1 MKIPTYRPS
10 LRQIPGY
17 QLTIGLT
24 QRQILRG
31 VERIPHSIRHILGMN
46 EVHGQ
51 HFLHT
56 HRWHWHLSW
65 CSHIMKKTSYE
76 NIARITLPSKKGQK
90 HIMSISSFYQ
100 RPQLNIEPQALGL
113 YLEASL
119 QEPPLSIKSMITEAL
134 SLTPS
139 STPHMRSSSWLY
151 VIWYFGVHYCKIY
164 KVR

>member
-1 MKIPTYRPS
+1 
-10 LRQIPGY
+10 
-17 QLTIGLT
+17 
-24 QRQILRG
+24 
-31 VERIPHSIRHILGMN
+31 
-46 EVHGQ
+46 
-51 HFLHT
+51 
-56 HRWHWHLSW
+56 
-65 CSHIMKKTSYE
+65 MKKTSYE

-134 SLTPS
+134 PLIPS

-151 VIWYFGVHYCKIY
+151 VI
-164 KVR
+164 